1 MATLLVKHCTKLN
14 NQLTA
19 ILQFYTIHVAGYAIW
34 KKIYSLLGR
43 VIYESLLILWYT
55 QHTMRVYHNFLCN
68 LFMIFTVSHPI
79 QMQN

>member
-1 MATLLVKHCTKLN
+1 MATLLIQHCTKLY
-14 NQLTA
+14 NQLIA
-19 ILQFYTIHVAGYAIW
+19 ILQFFTIHVAGYATW
-34 KKIYSLLGR
+34 RKIHLLLGR

-68 LFMIFTVSHPI
+68 LFMIFTVSQPI